1 MLSATIVIPFH
12 NEKKN
17 LEILS
22 NELLNALENKPK
34 DIDVSVIFVNDNS
47 DDGGDVYISKFI
59 NKLENFKIINLEKR
73 SGQTG
78 AFKKAFNQCKTD
90 YIIRMDSDL
99 QDNPKDL
106 NLFFNKII
114 LLQPHLIMGIREVRK
129 HRRVLRLASIIYDF
143 LMVLLFNSPLRS
155 SSGSFVCFKKEF
167 VENLPWYKNDHRYLP
182 LITINRGAHKIIEVI
197 VTHRER
203 SFGNSKY
210 SAFNKLFFGI
220 FEVLIFSLRMKLGLY
235 KTKQ

>member
-129 HRRVLRLASIIYDF
+129 HRRVLRLASII
-143 LMVLLFNSPLRS
+143 L
-155 SSGSFVCFKKEF
+155 
-167 VENLPWYKNDHRYLP
+167 
-182 LITINRGAHKIIEVI
+182 
-197 VTHRER
+197 
-203 SFGNSKY
+203 
-210 SAFNKLFFGI
+210 
-220 FEVLIFSLRMKLGLY
+220 
-235 KTKQ
+235 

>member
-12 NEKKN
+12 NEKEN

-78 AFKKAFNQCKTD
+78 AFKKAFYQCTLF
-90 YIIRMDSDL
+90 YL
-99 QDNPKDL
+99 QVYQQVS
-106 NLFFNKII
+106 
-114 LLQPHLIMGIREVRK
+114 LQK
-129 HRRVLRLASIIYDF
+129 
-143 LMVLLFNSPLRS
+143 
-155 SSGSFVCFKKEF
+155 
-167 VENLPWYKNDHRYLP
+167 VEDH
-182 LITINRGAHKIIEVI
+182 E
-197 VTHRER
+197 E
-203 SFGNSKY
+203 
-210 SAFNKLFFGI
+210 
-220 FEVLIFSLRMKLGLY
+220 E
-235 KTKQ
+235 